1 MCASAV
7 QRSDAVA
14 DPGRG
19 SRHSGAPRGG
29 ARRRDRPGPAVW
41 RASYHLP
48 DDPSTRP
55 RGRVGSREVRPV
67 AFGGPGHVG
76 PVLARATVCGAR
88 SGGCELVACEPRNGP
103 PVGVPGNRSRGL
115 VRGTARPYAPL
126 ARKNSRG
133 NGPSRMASSLL
144 DVRTDLGPSGAP
156 VYFDY
161 EGAWS
166 RAIGATSSIS
176 YPQSLPVAVDGT
188 TRPSAGDLRA
198 VLARPFTPSLGDRLT
213 LRFSA
218 SHLSPR
224 QRRLVEHGWVAHRQ
238 FPSLAKIPPFRGR
251 QDERVVF
258 TTGLLQTGWG
268 LRQFLDRLYRDHR
281 VAPFLAIEDSGRV
294 LLAMLS
300 PAPDRVPQSRPAV
313 QLFQDALREIEYFR
327 EPIRTLDPVID
338 HRYDRLFF
346 G

>member
-1 MCASAV
+1 MRSLTPAEARVIQALLAAVPGGETDRARRSGVPRTTYQTIRRRVLVDGWVQERYVPSPSAV
-7 QRSDAVA
+7 QATSVRFWLAQPFAERVPEVVSW
-14 DPGRG
+14 
-19 SRHSGAPRGG
+19 
-29 ARRRDRPGPAVW
+29 W
-41 RASYHLP
+41 RANLGTVLLWASP
-48 DDPSTRP
+48 ET
-55 RGRVGSREVRPV
+55 
-67 AFGGPGHVG
+67 
-76 PVLARATVCGAR
+76 VLAVSFEVPRDPTHRPPERTHGEMVPAGWLRR
-88 SGGCELVACEPRNGP
+88 SWTF
-103 PVGVPGNRSRGL
+103 VPTSDG
-115 VRGTARPYAPL
+115 
-126 ARKNSRG
+126 
-133 NGPSRMASSLL
+133 
-144 DVRTDLGPSGAP
+144 SGAP

-224 QRRLVEHGWVAHRQ
+224 QRRLVEHGWVSHRQ

-300 PAPDRVPQSRPAV
+300 PAPDRVPQPRPAV
-313 QLFQDALREIEYFR
+313 QLFQDALREIEILR